1 MLGVGKKNDI
11 LLIFFF
17 KILLNWGFQYNE
29 PSIYEQIS
37 PFSWHFLKSR
47 FHSSCILNYRYV
59 VGTLKAGV
67 GEGAAWV

>member
-1 MLGVGKKNDI
+1 MLGVGKKMTFCSF
-11 LLIFFF
+11 FFF
-17 KILLNWGFQYNE
+17 KILLNRGFQYNE

-37 PFSWHFLKSR
+37 PFPWHFLKSR
-47 FHSSCILNYRYV
+47 FHSTCILNYV